1 LTIEQDE
8 SDEAKELIRRSPPAR
23 AVPIVLI
30 IVGTMAVPLVVQ
42 MIREALRQIYY
53 GRRDLAGPGIGR
65 GVADALHGHFNYDW
79 TTHLGP
85 IYVGTIIYVVGVVIA
100 LVRLSQAEPAAAQA
114 RR

>member
-1 LTIEQDE
+1 MEGVI
-8 SDEAKELIRRSPPAR
+8 SP
-23 AVPIVLI
+23 VL
-30 IVGTMAVPLVVQ
+30 GLVV
-42 MIREALRQIYY
+42 ALPMHYM
-53 GRRDLAGPGIGR
+53 
-65 GVADALHGHFNYDW
+65 GHFNYDW